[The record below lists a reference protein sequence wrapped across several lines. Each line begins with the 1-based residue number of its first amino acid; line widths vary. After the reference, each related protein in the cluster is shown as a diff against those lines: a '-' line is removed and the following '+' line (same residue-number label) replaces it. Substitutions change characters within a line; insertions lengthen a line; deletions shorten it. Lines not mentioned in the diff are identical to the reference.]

1 MKSLIKKILIL
12 IFICLLPASKMFAED
27 KIRIGLVVPLSGEYS
42 TIGDSIIK
50 STRLALNKINDEKFE
65 IVPGDTKAN
74 PIDTLKASKALYDQG
89 IKIIIGPVFNESTKY
104 LDELNDVTFI
114 SLTNKIYGNPPNV
127 ISAGVNAISQLQTI
141 DKFRNFNE
149 IERTIILIPKSDYQK
164 EVEQAIKK
172 TKLKLKDKYFYDMDP
187 TLLTSQI
194 EKVTRYPERKQNLLN
209 EIERIENSSLINKE
223 KKLEE
228 LNKKDTL
235 GGINFDSVIIADFGE
250 SLKSVATSLLYTDVS
265 SKRISYI
272 TLNQWFDNSLLK
284 ETSLQPIYFPSINKE
299 NFELFKLEYANA
311 YKKKANQISFLS
323 YDLVGLIYFL
333 IYSNNFDQD
342 KKIFYE
348 KNKFKGKI
356 GIFEIDKNT
365 ITHQL
370 NFYSIN
376 DEKFI
381 KIF

>member
-1 MKSLIKKILIL
+1 MKSLFKKILIL
-12 IFICLLPASKMFAED
+12 IFVCLLPVGKIFAED
-27 KIRIGLVVPLSGEYS
+27 KIRIGLVVPLTGEYS

-74 PIDTLKASKALYDQG
+74 PIDALKASKALYDQG

-104 LDELNDVTFI
+104 LDELNNVTFI

-127 ISAGVNAISQLQTI
+127 ISAGVNAISQLRTI
-141 DKFRNFNE
+141 DKFRNLNE

-194 EKVTRYPERKQNLLN
+194 ENVTRYPERKQNLLN

-272 TLNQWFDNSLLK
+272 TLNQWFENSLLK
-284 ETSLQPIYFPSINKE
+284 EYSLQPIYFPSINKE
-299 NFELFKLEYANA
+299 NFELFKVEYNNA
-311 YKKKANQISFLS
+311 YNKKANQLSFLS
-323 YDLVGLIYFL
+323 YDLVGLVYFL

>member
-1 MKSLIKKILIL
+1 MNSNKKIFYISD
-12 IFICLLPASKMFAED
+12 FSLPNMSAYALHVLKMCDAFSETGHTV
-27 KIRIGLVVPLSGEYS
+27 KL
-42 TIGDSIIK
+42 
-50 STRLALNKINDEKFE
+50 
-65 IVPGDTKAN
+65 
-74 PIDTLKASKALYDQG
+74 
-89 IKIIIGPVFNESTKY
+89 
-104 LDELNDVTFI
+104 
-114 SLTNKIYGNPPNV
+114 
-127 ISAGVNAISQLQTI
+127 
-141 DKFRNFNE
+141 
-149 IERTIILIPKSDYQK
+149 LIPYIRKEYLLEKEVKEVQEK

-172 TKLKLKDKYFYDMDP
+172 TKLKLKDKYFYDTDP

-194 EKVTRYPERKQNLLN
+194 EKFTRYPERKQNLLN

-284 ETSLQPIYFPSINKE
+284 ENSLQPIYFPSINKE
-299 NFELFKLEYANA
+299 NFELFKVEYNNA
-311 YKKKANQISFLS
+311 YNKKANQLSFLS
-323 YDLVGLIYFL
+323 YDLVGLVYFL

>member
-1 MKSLIKKILIL
+1 MKSLFKKILIL
-12 IFICLLPASKMFAED
+12 IFICLLPASKIFAED

-42 TIGDSIIK
+42 NIGDSIIK

-74 PIDTLKASKALYDQG
+74 PIDALKASKALYDQG

-141 DKFRNFNE
+141 DKFRNLNE
-149 IERTIILIPKSDYQK
+149 IQRTIFLIPKSDYRK

-284 ETSLQPIYFPSINKE
+284 ENSLQPIYFPSINKE
-299 NFELFKLEYANA
+299 NFELFKIEYNNA
-311 YKKKANQISFLS
+311 YKKKANQLSFLS
-323 YDLVGLIYFL
+323 YDLVGLVYFL

>member
-1 MKSLIKKILIL
+1 MKSLFKKILIL
-12 IFICLLPASKMFAED
+12 IFICLLPASKIFAED

-74 PIDTLKASKALYDQG
+74 PIDALKASKALYDQG

-141 DKFRNFNE
+141 DKFRNLNE
-149 IERTIILIPKSDYQK
+149 IQRTIFLIPKSDYRK

-172 TKLKLKDKYFYDMDP
+172 TKLKLKDKYFYDLDP

-194 EKVTRYPERKQNLLN
+194 EKFTRYPERKQNLLN

-284 ETSLQPIYFPSINKE
+284 ENSLQPIYFPSINKE
-299 NFELFKLEYANA
+299 NFELFKVEYNNA
-311 YKKKANQISFLS
+311 YKKKANQLSFIS
-323 YDLVGLIYFL
+323 YDLVGLVYFL

>member
-1 MKSLIKKILIL
+1 MKSLFKKILIL
-12 IFICLLPASKMFAED
+12 IFICLLPASKIFAED
-27 KIRIGLVVPLSGEYS
+27 KIRVGLVVPLSGEYS

-74 PIDTLKASKALYDQG
+74 PIDALKASKALYDQG

-104 LDELNDVTFI
+104 LDELKDVTFI

-141 DKFRNFNE
+141 DRFRNLNE
-149 IERTIILIPKSDYQK
+149 IQRTIFLIPKSDYRE

-284 ETSLQPIYFPSINKE
+284 EKSLQPIYFPSINKE
-299 NFELFKLEYANA
+299 NFELFKVEYNNA
-311 YKKKANQISFLS
+311 YKKKANQLSFLS
-323 YDLVGLIYFL
+323 YDLVGLVYFL

-376 DEKFI
+376 NKQFT

>member
-12 IFICLLPASKMFAED
+12 IFICLLPASKTFAED

-74 PIDTLKASKALYDQG
+74 PIDALKASKALYDQG
-89 IKIIIGPVFNESTKY
+89 IKIIIGPVFNESTRY

-141 DKFRNFNE
+141 DKFRNLNE
-149 IERTIILIPKSDYQK
+149 IQRTIFLIPKSDYRK

-172 TKLKLKDKYFYDMDP
+172 TKLKLKDKYFYDTDP

-194 EKVTRYPERKQNLLN
+194 EKFTRYPERKQNLLN

-284 ETSLQPIYFPSINKE
+284 ENSLQPIYFPSINKE
-299 NFELFKLEYANA
+299 NFELFKVEYNNA
-311 YKKKANQISFLS
+311 YKKKANQLSFLS
-323 YDLVGLIYFL
+323 YDLVGLVYFL

-348 KNKFKGKI
+348 KSKFKGKI

>member
-12 IFICLLPASKMFAED
+12 IFIYSLPASKIFAED
-27 KIRIGLVVPLSGEYS
+27 KIKIGLVVPLSGEYS

-65 IVPGDTKAN
+65 IVPGDSKAN
-74 PIDTLKASKALYDQG
+74 SIDTLKASKALYDQG

-141 DKFRNFNE
+141 DKFRNLNE
-149 IERTIILIPKSDYQK
+149 IQRTIFLIPKSDYRK

-172 TKLKLKDKYFYDMDP
+172 TKLKLKDKYFYDLDP

-265 SKRISYI
+265 SKRIYYI

-284 ETSLQPIYFPSINKE
+284 ENSLQPIYFPSINKE
-299 NFELFKLEYANA
+299 NFELFKVEYSNA
-311 YKKKANQISFLS
+311 YKKKANQLSFLS
-323 YDLVGLIYFL
+323 YDLIGLVYLPIKFLQYQWWKIYKNFL
-333 IYSNNFDQD
+333 IFLKALYLWSILYFFLGSISPKVFLFPLGIN
-342 KKIFYE
+342 
-348 KNKFKGKI
+348 I
-356 GIFEIDKNT
+356 G
-365 ITHQL
+365 
-370 NFYSIN
+370 S
-376 DEKFI
+376 
-381 KIF
+381 

>member
-12 IFICLLPASKMFAED
+12 IFICLLPSSKMFAED

-74 PIDTLKASKALYDQG
+74 PIDALKASKALYDQG

-141 DKFRNFNE
+141 DKFRNLNE
-149 IERTIILIPKSDYQK
+149 IQRTIFLIPKSDYRK

-284 ETSLQPIYFPSINKE
+284 ENSLQPIYFPSINKE
-299 NFELFKLEYANA
+299 NFELFKVEYNNA
-311 YKKKANQISFLS
+311 YKKKANQLSFLS
-323 YDLVGLIYFL
+323 YDLVGLVYFL

>member
-1 MKSLIKKILIL
+1 MKSLFKKILIL
-12 IFICLLPASKMFAED
+12 IFVCLLPASKIFAED

-74 PIDTLKASKALYDQG
+74 PIDALKASKALYDQG

-141 DKFRNFNE
+141 DKFRNLNE
-149 IERTIILIPKSDYQK
+149 IQRTIFLIPKSDYRK

-284 ETSLQPIYFPSINKE
+284 ENSLQPIYFPSINKE
-299 NFELFKLEYANA
+299 NFELFKVEYENA
-311 YKKKANQISFLS
+311 YKKKANQLSFLS
-323 YDLVGLIYFL
+323 YDLVGLVYFL

>member
-1 MKSLIKKILIL
+1 MKSLFKKILIL
-12 IFICLLPASKMFAED
+12 IFMCLLPASKIFAED

-141 DKFRNFNE
+141 DKFRDLNE
-149 IERTIILIPKSDYQK
+149 IQRTIFLIPRSDYQK

-172 TKLKLKDKYFYDMDP
+172 TKLKLKDKYFYDLDP

-284 ETSLQPIYFPSINKE
+284 EYSLQPIYFPSINKE
-299 NFELFKLEYANA
+299 NFELFKVEYNNA
-311 YKKKANQISFLS
+311 YNKKANQLSFLS
-323 YDLVGLIYFL
+323 YDLVGLVYFL

>member
-1 MKSLIKKILIL
+1 MKSLFKKILIL
-12 IFICLLPASKMFAED
+12 IFICLLPTSKIFAED

-42 TIGDSIIK
+42 AIGDSIIK
-50 STRLALNKINDEKFE
+50 STRLALNKINDEKFQV
-65 IVPGDTKAN
+65 VPGDTKAN
-74 PIDTLKASKALYDQG
+74 PIDALKASKALYDQG

-141 DKFRNFNE
+141 DKFRNLNE
-149 IERTIILIPKSDYQK
+149 IQRTIFLIPKSDYRK

-265 SKRISYI
+265 SKRIYYI

-284 ETSLQPIYFPSINKE
+284 ENSFQPIYFPSINKE
-299 NFELFKLEYANA
+299 NFELFKIEYNNA
-311 YKKKANQISFLS
+311 YKKKANQLSFLS
-323 YDLVGLIYFL
+323 YDLVGLVYFL

>member
-12 IFICLLPASKMFAED
+12 IFICLLPASKILAED

-74 PIDTLKASKALYDQG
+74 PIDALKASKALYDQG

-141 DKFRNFNE
+141 DKFRDLNE
-149 IERTIILIPKSDYQK
+149 IQRTIFLIPKSDYRK

-284 ETSLQPIYFPSINKE
+284 ENSLQPIYFPSINKE
-299 NFELFKLEYANA
+299 NFELFKVEYNNA
-311 YKKKANQISFLS
+311 YKKKANQLSFLS
-323 YDLVGLIYFL
+323 YDLVGLVYFL

>member
-1 MKSLIKKILIL
+1 MKSLFKKILIL
-12 IFICLLPASKMFAED
+12 IFICLLPASKIFAED
-27 KIRIGLVVPLSGEYS
+27 KIRIGLVVPLTGEYS

-104 LDELNDVTFI
+104 LDELNNVTFI

-141 DKFRNFNE
+141 DKFRNLNE
-149 IERTIILIPKSDYQK
+149 IQRTIFLIPKSDYRK

-284 ETSLQPIYFPSINKE
+284 ENSLQPIYFPSINKE
-299 NFELFKLEYANA
+299 NFELFKVEYNNA
-311 YKKKANQISFLS
+311 YKKKANQLSFLS
-323 YDLVGLIYFL
+323 YDLVGLVYFL

>member
-1 MKSLIKKILIL
+1 MKSLFKKILIL
-12 IFICLLPASKMFAED
+12 IFVCLLPAGKIYAED
-27 KIRIGLVVPLSGEYS
+27 KIRIGLVVPLTGEYS

-74 PIDTLKASKALYDQG
+74 PIDALKASKFLYDQG

-141 DKFRNFNE
+141 DKFRNLNE
-149 IERTIILIPKSDYQK
+149 IQRTIFLIPKSDYRK

-172 TKLKLKDKYFYDMDP
+172 TKLKLKDKYFYDTDP

-284 ETSLQPIYFPSINKE
+284 ENSLQPIYFPSINKE
-299 NFELFKLEYANA
+299 NFELFKVEYNNA
-311 YKKKANQISFLS
+311 YKKKANQLSFLS
-323 YDLVGLIYFL
+323 YDLVGLVYFL